1 MEKNKSWLHTQK
13 KSHKEDLCPVCQEDL
28 YISNT
33 YSKRIGLV
41 DENDTLLGWLCYYCR
56 SEFDDKDRIVT
67 IEDSDFGS
75 LEIDAEA

>member
-1 MEKNKSWLHTQK
+1 MEKNKNWLHTQK

-28 YISNT
+28 YISST